1 MTGEV
6 KSMDA
11 RLVYGNAVPVED
23 EYYLRE
29 HRRKIAN
36 RAKRNRHELR
46 KLNPAYVLF
55 LVAAVAVTAVL
66 LINYLNLKSELTTT
80 VNNIA
85 KLEKEYADLKMTN
98 DEDYSSVESSI
109 NVEEIRRIAIQEL
122 GMTYAG
128 DGQIISFSAE
138 GDDYVRQVKKME
150 EVASAE
156 K

>member
-1 MTGEV
+1 MTKEV
-6 KSMDA
+6 KIMDN
-11 RLVYGNAVPVED
+11 RLIYGNAVPVGD
-23 EYYLRE
+23 DYYLRE
-29 HRRKIAN
+29 HRKQLAN
-36 RAKRNRHELR
+36 RAKRNKNELR

-55 LVAAVAVTAVL
+55 LVAAVAVTAGL

-80 VNNIA
+80 IGDIA
-85 KLEKEYADLKMTN
+85 RLEKQYAEMKMTN
-98 DEDYSSVESSI
+98 DEDYSSVEASI

>member
-1 MTGEV
+1 
-6 KSMDA
+6 MDS
-11 RLVYGNAVPVED
+11 RLIYGNAVPVGD
-23 EYYLRE
+23 DYYLKE
-29 HRRKIAN
+29 HRKQLAS
-36 RAKRNRHELR
+36 RAKRNKHELK

-55 LVAAVAVTAVL
+55 LVMAVAITAGL

-80 VNNIA
+80 ITTIA
-85 KLEKEYADLKMTN
+85 KMEKEYANLKMSN
-98 DEDYSSVESSI
+98 DEDYSSVEASI
-109 NVEEIRRIAIQEL
+109 NVEEIRRIAIEEL

>member
-1 MTGEV
+1 
-6 KSMDA
+6 MDS
-11 RLVYGNAVPVED
+11 RLIYGNAIPAVPVED
-23 EYYLRE
+23 EFYLRE
-29 HRRKIAN
+29 HRRRVAS
-36 RAKRNRHELR
+36 RAKRNREKLT

-55 LVAAVAVTAVL
+55 LVAAVAVTAFL

-80 VNNIA
+80 VNNISQ
-85 KLEKEYADLKMTN
+85 LEKEYANLKMTN

-109 NVEEIRRIAIQEL
+109 NVEEIRRVAIEEL

-128 DGQIISFSAE
+128 DGQIIGFSAE